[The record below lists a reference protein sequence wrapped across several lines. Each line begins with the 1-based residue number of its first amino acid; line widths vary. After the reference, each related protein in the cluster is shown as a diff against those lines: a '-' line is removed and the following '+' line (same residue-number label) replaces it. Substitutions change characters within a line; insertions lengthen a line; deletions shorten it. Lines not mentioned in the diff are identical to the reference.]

1 MAAIT
6 RGRVTAELAE
16 GSEPVVFLV
25 GMRINHPL
33 RPWTWLP
40 LVVAMGRMIAEL
52 MRHPELG
59 LLAAPR
65 TFVSGRLIQV
75 QQYWASFEHLE
86 RYARAADHQHLPAWR
101 RFNTKVRDT
110 GAVGIYHETYRVTP
124 GGFEAVYANV
134 PPLGLAA
141 ATSAVPVARGRS
153 AAQRLGERD
162 DDVQPVE
169 GY

>member
-16 GSEPVVFLV
+16 GSEPVVFLI

-40 LVVAMGRMIAEL
+40 LITAMGRMIAEL
-52 MRHPELG
+52 MRDPELG

-65 TFVSGRLIQV
+65 TFLSGRLIQV
-75 QQYWASFEHLE
+75 QQYWASSEHLE
-86 RYARAADHQHLPAWR
+86 RYARAADRQHLPAWR
-101 RFNTKVRDT
+101 RFNAKVRDS
-110 GAVGIYHETYRVTP
+110 GAVGIYHEIYRVTP
-124 GGFEAVYANV
+124 SSITTMYVNV

-141 ATSAVPVARGRS
+141 ATSAVPAARGRS
-153 AAQRLGERD
+153 AD
-162 DDVQPVE
+162 
-169 GY
+169 